1 MVIRRT
7 GDKLLLSKYVF
18 FFIMLIPAFLTYR
31 ADLGALY
38 DGWHMLQLFIALCAL
53 IIYVVVYRFDNITV
67 NCVLSYYII
76 AMISTIHSGYSI
88 NTIKWDIAADVGIAV
103 GAYLLIR
110 RNRGMF
116 LNAVSTILFC
126 YLMINTMTMILF
138 PGGIA
143 SGRIG
148 QIVWL
153 LGGKNNI
160 LPWILIG
167 GGCLSLDSIEQ
178 YGIITKKTYLKIA
191 LCSVQAFLCDS
202 STAVTIVCV
211 LWLLYM
217 IDRVLH
223 NPKLMETILSGRKI
237 IILVAIGFTAIVFF
251 TTKSDLLQSISAWF
265 GKDITFNGRTAIWR
279 IALQYITD
287 HPLIGAGPV
296 LTFDMGWGVNM
307 THAHCL
313 YLNIFA
319 HYGVFALILVIT
331 MVWSALKRTKAVPSA
346 VYYTLFLYL
355 IGSIIEVYSLNTLI
369 LLCVILGCY
378 SNTVEK
384 RYQ

>member
-38 DGWHMLQLFIALCAL
+38 DGWHMLQLFIALCAF

>member
-1 MVIRRT
+1 M
-7 GDKLLLSKYVF
+7 DF
-18 FFIMLIPAFLTYR
+18 
-31 ADLGALY
+31 
-38 DGWHMLQLFIALCAL
+38 
-53 IIYVVVYRFDNITV
+53 
-67 NCVLSYYII
+67 
-76 AMISTIHSGYSI
+76 
-88 NTIKWDIAADVGIAV
+88 
-103 GAYLLIR
+103 
-110 RNRGMF
+110 NR
-116 LNAVSTILFC
+116 
-126 YLMINTMTMILF
+126 
-138 PGGIA
+138 
-143 SGRIG
+143 
-148 QIVWL
+148 
-153 LGGKNNI
+153 
-160 LPWILIG
+160 

-223 NPKLMETILSGRKI
+223 NPKLVETILSGRKI
-237 IILVAIGFTAIVFF
+237 VILVAIGFTAIVFF